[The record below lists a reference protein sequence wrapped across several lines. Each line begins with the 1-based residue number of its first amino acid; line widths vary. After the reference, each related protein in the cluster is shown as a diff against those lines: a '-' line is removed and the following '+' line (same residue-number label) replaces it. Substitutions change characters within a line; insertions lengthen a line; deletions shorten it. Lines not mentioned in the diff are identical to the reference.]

1 MSKYD
6 TLWERIA
13 ETKENR
19 LELSFEEVELLAG
32 LPLDHS
38 FLNAKKELTAYGWQV
53 EKILLK
59 ERRVRFARMEAVK

>member
-32 LPLDHS
+32 LPLDH
-38 FLNAKKELTAYGWQV
+38 F
-53 EKILLK
+53 
-59 ERRVRFARMEAVK
+59 F

>member
-59 ERRVRFARMEAVK
+59 ERRVRFARMEAGK

>member
-19 LELSFEEVELLAG
+19 LELSFEEVVLLAG

-59 ERRVRFARMEAVK
+59 ERRVRFARMEAGK

>member
-6 TLWERIA
+6 ALWQRIA
-13 ETKENR
+13 ATKEGW

-59 ERRVRFARMEAVK
+59 ERRVRFARMEAGK

>member
-59 ERRVRFARMEAVK
+59 ERQVRFARMEAVK

>member
-32 LPLDHS
+32 LPMDHS

>member
-13 ETKENR
+13 ETKEDR
-19 LELSFEEVELLAG
+19 LELNFEEVELLAG

-59 ERRVRFARMEAVK
+59 ERRVRFTRMEAGK

>member
-13 ETKENR
+13 EAEEDR

-38 FLNAKKELTAYGWQV
+38 FLNAKKELMAYGWQV
-53 EKILLK
+53 EKISLK
-59 ERRVRFARMEAVK
+59 ERRVRFARMEAGK

>member
-13 ETKENR
+13 EAKEDR

-53 EKILLK
+53 EKIQLK
-59 ERRVRFARMEAVK
+59 ECRVRFARMEAGK

>member
-38 FLNAKKELTAYGWQV
+38 FLSAKKELTAYGWQV

>member
-6 TLWERIA
+6 TLWQRIA
-13 ETKENR
+13 AAKEDR

-59 ERRVRFARMEAVK
+59 ERRVRFVRMEAAK